1 MPISLR
7 LPADVERQIAGYSAR
22 HGVSKSAVIVR
33 SISEFLANHTQPSS
47 FQIYEEAMCEE
58 RNQRDDVKREA
69 AEQRPHKIKAREA
82 IRGIE
87 SESPTDISRSDRRAR
102 FTARV
107 GREGAAFPVQSAGST
122 FCVER

>member
-47 FQIYEEAMCEE
+47 FQIYEEAMREE
-58 RNQRDDVKREA
+58 RNQRDDAKRES
-69 AEQRPHKIKAREA
+69 AEQRPHKIKAHA
-82 IRGIE
+82 VLRGRHAR
-87 SESPTDISRSDRRAR
+87 RSRRASQALPAPPGR
-102 FTARV
+102 AR
-107 GREGAAFPVQSAGST
+107 SSS
-122 FCVER
+122 